1 MSAIEGLRANLQQL
15 TAKLQGDLK
24 PALEAAALKLRTAVE
39 EASVAASRAS
49 DTVSAQLE
57 AWRGRLELMVP
68 NTVDAL
74 HALADKYPAMQAPLA
89 RLEEKV
95 PHLDVVLPLAAV
107 LLAAAL
113 VAVAYGR
120 LRGGKRGPAVET
132 TSGRPDGKKK
142 KKQEKKAVAEEGNLH
157 HAPRQSAVSSG
168 SGGGHQQLQM
178 DAATLDALAERLY
191 RVLKVE
197 PFVVKGSR
205 EGDERAPP
213 PPPPPGRGADASPA
227 EGAVNPGVKKKERKE
242 KKSGRHVE
250 HKATEAA
257 NAVGELKNS
266 VHAAEADGEH
276 TVAEDGHGKDRSLL
290 QQALRGPHPRTLL
303 HAALRA

>member
-74 HALADKYPAMQAPLA
+74 HALAHRYPAMQAPLA

-142 KKQEKKAVAEEGNLH
+142 KKKQEKKAVAEEGNLH

-168 SGGGHQQLQM
+168 SGGGHQHLQM
-178 DAATLDALAERLY
+178 DAATLEALAERLY

-205 EGDERAPP
+205 DCDERPPPP
-213 PPPPPGRGADASPA
+213 PPPPPGRGVDASPA
-227 EGAVNPGVKKKERKE
+227 EGAVSPGVKKKERKE

-250 HKATEAA
+250 HKATEVA
-257 NAVGELKNS
+257 NAAGNHERAVDGSDGELKNS

-276 TVAEDGHGKDRSLL
+276 TVAEDGHGKDS
-290 QQALRGPHPRTLL
+290 HEE
-303 HAALRA
+303 